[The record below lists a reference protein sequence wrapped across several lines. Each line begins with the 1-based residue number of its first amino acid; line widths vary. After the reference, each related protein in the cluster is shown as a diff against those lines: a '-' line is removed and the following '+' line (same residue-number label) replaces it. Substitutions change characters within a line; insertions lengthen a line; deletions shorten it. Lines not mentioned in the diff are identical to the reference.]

1 MGDSDSTNRTR
12 LSGSLVGVLILLW
25 LSVFLNYIDRSNLSI
40 AAPLLKGELGLS
52 ATQLGVLLSAF
63 FWTYACLQIPAGWL
77 VDRFEV
83 KWVFAGG
90 FLIWSAATAVTGVLH
105 SFAALLAVRV
115 VLGMGESVAYPSY
128 SKIIANHFPVERR
141 GFANSVVASG
151 LCFGP
156 SFGMLF
162 GGTLMGQFGWRPFFV
177 TLGLASLLWIGPWS
191 IWMPRAKSHADD
203 GNKKGPGLQ
212 EIVAR
217 RAWVATAL
225 GLFAM
230 NYVNYFLLTWLPFYL
245 VRERGFSM
253 NAMAEVGGAIML
265 TAAVSAVVSGKLSDR
280 WIRAGATTTRIRSGF
295 IVTGNLMTGT
305 LLMAAVVAPRDV
317 SVGLLMLVGVGFG
330 MASANVWAI
339 TQTLA
344 GPRVAGRWAGSQNF
358 IGNLSGAVAPA
369 LTGVLV
375 DRTGHFFW
383 PFLITGAVAWS
394 GAAVWTFLLG
404 PIEPVV
410 WRSSDPFPSTRVTP
424 SLRSSAS
431 LVNRSAS
438 FNRSAAGIGHV
449 QQLDALGD

>member
-12 LSGSLVGVLILLW
+12 LSGTLVGVLILLW

-162 GGTLMGQFGWRPFFV
+162 GGTLMGRFGWRPFFV

>member
-12 LSGSLVGVLILLW
+12 LSGTLVGVLILLW

-105 SFAALLAVRV
+105 SFGALLAVRV
-115 VLGMGESVAYPSY
+115 VLGMGESAAYPSY

-162 GGTLMGQFGWRPFFV
+162 GGTLMGRFGWRPFFV

-317 SVGLLMLVGVGFG
+317 SVGLLGLVGVGFG

>member
-1 MGDSDSTNRTR
+1 MADRDSTHNSNHDSDLSRT
-12 LSGSLVGVLILLW
+12 LIGVLVLLW

-40 AAPLLKGELGLS
+40 AAPQLKSELGLS

-77 VDRFEV
+77 VDHLEV

-90 FLIWSAATAVTGVLH
+90 FFIWSAATAVTGVLH

-115 VLGMGESVAYPSY
+115 ILGMGESVAYPSY
-128 SKIIANHFPVERR
+128 SKIIANHFPLGRR
-141 GFANSVVASG
+141 GLANAVVASG

-162 GGTLMGQFGWRPFFV
+162 GGTLMGRFGWRPFFV
-177 TLGLASLLWIGPWS
+177 ILGLVSLMWLGPWAA
-191 IWMPRAKSHADD
+191 WMPRLAGRSARVRIT
-203 GNKKGPGLQ
+203 GPGLR

-225 GLFAM
+225 GLFST

-253 NAMAEVGGAIML
+253 SGMAKVGGATLL
-265 TAAVSAVVSGKLSDR
+265 TAALAAVVVGKLSDR
-280 WIRAGATTTRIRSGF
+280 WIRAGATTTRVCKGF
-295 IVTGNLMTGT
+295 MVTGCLMTGAF
-305 LLMAAVVAPRDV
+305 LVAAVVVPRNV
-317 SVGLLMLVGVGFG
+317 SVGMLMVVGVGFG
-330 MASANVWAI
+330 MVSSNIWAI

-344 GPRVAGRWAGSQNF
+344 GPQAAGRWAGSQNF
-358 IGNLSGAVAPA
+358 IGNVSGVVAPA
-369 LTGVLV
+369 LTGILV

-383 PFLITGAVAWS
+383 PFVITGAVAWL
-394 GAAVWTFLLG
+394 GASVWAFLLG

-410 WRSSDPFPSTRVTP
+410 WKTFQHSTKSIGLKPVT
-424 SLRSSAS
+424 LTR
-431 LVNRSAS
+431 
-438 FNRSAAGIGHV
+438 
-449 QQLDALGD
+449 

>member
-12 LSGSLVGVLILLW
+12 LSGTLVGVLILLW

-105 SFAALLAVRV
+105 SFGALLAVRV
-115 VLGMGESVAYPSY
+115 VLGMGESAAYPSY

>member
-12 LSGSLVGVLILLW
+12 LSGTLVGVLILLW

-162 GGTLMGQFGWRPFFV
+162 GGTLMGRFGWRPFFV

-191 IWMPRAKSHADD
+191 IWMPRAKSHSDD

-317 SVGLLMLVGVGFG
+317 SVGLLGLVGVGFG

-369 LTGVLV
+369 VTGVLV

-410 WRSSDPFPSTRVTP
+410 WRSSDPL
-424 SLRSSAS
+424 LRPA
-431 LVNRSAS
+431 
-438 FNRSAAGIGHV
+438 
-449 QQLDALGD
+449 

>member
-1 MGDSDSTNRTR
+1 MGGSDSTNRTG
-12 LSGSLVGVLILLW
+12 LSRTLVGVLLLLW
-25 LSVFLNYIDRSNLSI
+25 LSVFLNYIDRSSLSI

-77 VDRFEV
+77 ADRFEV

-115 VLGMGESVAYPSY
+115 VLGVGESVAYPSY
-128 SKIIANHFPVERR
+128 SKIIANHFPLARR
-141 GFANSVVASG
+141 GFANSIVASG

-156 SFGMLF
+156 SFGLLF
-162 GGTLMGQFGWRPFFV
+162 GGTLMGRFGWRPFFV

-191 IWMPRAKSHADD
+191 IWMPRAKSHAVQDS
-203 GNKKGPGLQ
+203 KGPGLP

-245 VRERGFSM
+245 VHERGFSM
-253 NAMAEVGGAIML
+253 NAMAEVGGAMML
-265 TAAVSAVVSGKLSDR
+265 TAAVSAIVSGRLSDR
-280 WIRAGATTTRIRSGF
+280 WIRAGATTTRVRRGF
-295 IVTGNLMTGT
+295 MMAGGLSVGT
-305 LLMAAVVAPRDV
+305 FLVAAVVAPRDV
-317 SVGLLMLVGVGFG
+317 SVGLLMLAGAGFG
-330 MASANVWAI
+330 MSSSNVWAI

-344 GPRVAGRWAGSQNF
+344 GPRAAGRWAGSQNF
-358 IGNLSGAVAPA
+358 IGNLSGAIGPA
-369 LTGVLV
+369 LTGLLV

-383 PFLITGAVAWS
+383 PFLIAGGMAWAGASVWS
-394 GAAVWTFLLG
+394 FLLG

-410 WRSSDPFPSTRVTP
+410 WKISSNVMESIVLKHAALTP
-424 SLRSSAS
+424 AG
-431 LVNRSAS
+431 
-438 FNRSAAGIGHV
+438 AA
-449 QQLDALGD
+449 ALSVDDNL

>member
-1 MGDSDSTNRTR
+1 MGARDSTNHSGLSRT
-12 LSGSLVGVLILLW
+12 LIGVLVLLW

-40 AAPLLKGELGLS
+40 AAPQLKGELGLS

-77 VDRFEV
+77 VDHLEV

-115 VLGMGESVAYPSY
+115 VLGIGESVAYPSY
-128 SKIIANHFPVERR
+128 SKIIANHFPVGRR
-141 GFANSVVASG
+141 GFANSIVASG

-162 GGTLMGQFGWRPFFV
+162 GGTLMGRFGWRPFFV
-177 TLGLASLLWIGPWS
+177 ILGLTSLLWIGPWS
-191 IWMPRAKSHADD
+191 IWMPRAKSHADHD
-203 GNKKGPGLQ
+203 NKTGPGLP

-253 NAMAEVGGAIML
+253 NAMAKVGGAML
-265 TAAVSAVVSGKLSDR
+265 LMAALAAVASGKLSDR
-280 WIRAGATTTRIRSGF
+280 WIRAGATTTRVRRGF
-295 IVTGNLMTGT
+295 MVIGGLWTGA
-305 LLMAAVVAPRDV
+305 LLMAAVAAPRDV
-317 SVGLLMLVGVGFG
+317 SVGLLMLAGIGFG
-330 MASANVWAI
+330 MSSANVWAI

-344 GPRVAGRWAGSQNF
+344 GPRAAGRWAGSQNF
-358 IGNLSGAVAPA
+358 IGNLSGAIAPA
-369 LTGVLV
+369 VTGVLV

-383 PFLITGAVAWS
+383 PFLITGAFAWS
-394 GAAVWTFLLG
+394 GAAVWAFLLG

-410 WRSSDPFPSTRVTP
+410 WRMSPGAMKRTAFDPLALSP
-424 SLRSSAS
+424 
-431 LVNRSAS
+431 
-438 FNRSAAGIGHV
+438 AGAGPLP
-449 QQLDALGD
+449 LDDNL

>member
-12 LSGSLVGVLILLW
+12 LSGTLVGVLILLW

-115 VLGMGESVAYPSY
+115 VLGMGESAAYPSY

-162 GGTLMGQFGWRPFFV
+162 GGTLMGRFGWRPFFV

>member
-1 MGDSDSTNRTR
+1 MDGRDSTNGSQLSRT
-12 LSGSLVGVLILLW
+12 LTGVLVLLW

-40 AAPLLKGELGLS
+40 AAPQLKSELGLS

-77 VDRFEV
+77 VDHFDV
-83 KWVFAGG
+83 KWIFASG
-90 FLIWSAATAVTGVLH
+90 FLIWSAATAATGVLH

-115 VLGMGESVAYPSY
+115 ILGVGESVAYPSY
-128 SKIIANHFPVERR
+128 SKIIANHFPLARR
-141 GFANSVVASG
+141 GLANSIVASG

-162 GGTLMGQFGWRPFFV
+162 GGTLMGRFGWRPFFV

-191 IWMPRAKSHADD
+191 IWMPRAKAHADD
-203 GNKKGPGLQ
+203 DDKGSPGLP

-225 GLFAM
+225 GLFCM

-245 VRERGFSM
+245 VRERGYSM
-253 NAMAEVGGAIML
+253 SGMARVGGAMLL
-265 TAAVSAVVSGKLSDR
+265 TAALSAIASGRLSDR
-280 WIRAGATTTRIRSGF
+280 WIRNGATTTGVRTGF
-295 IVTGNLMTGT
+295 MVAGGLATGAFLA
-305 LLMAAVVAPRDV
+305 AAVVAPRYV
-317 SVGLLMLVGVGFG
+317 SVGLLMLAGIGFG
-330 MASANVWAI
+330 MCSANVWAI

-344 GPRVAGRWAGSQNF
+344 GPRAAGRWAGSQNF

-383 PFLITGAVAWS
+383 PFLITGAVAWC
-394 GAAVWTFLLG
+394 GAAVWRFLLG

-410 WRSSDPFPSTRVTP
+410 WKISSNVMESIVRKHAALTP
-424 SLRSSAS
+424 A
-431 LVNRSAS
+431 
-438 FNRSAAGIGHV
+438 SAAPLP
-449 QQLDALGD
+449 LDDYL